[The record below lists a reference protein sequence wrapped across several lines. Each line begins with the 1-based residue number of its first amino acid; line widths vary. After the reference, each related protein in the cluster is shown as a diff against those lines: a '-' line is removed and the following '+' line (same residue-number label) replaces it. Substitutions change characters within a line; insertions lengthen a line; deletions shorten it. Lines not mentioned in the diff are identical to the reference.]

1 MVLINGQ
8 PSTVIAV
15 SDRGFQY
22 GDGLFET
29 ILIRDNKPVFL
40 AEHLQRLMQG
50 CQTLGIPLPGQQ
62 ILWDEAH
69 QLSCQSAGSAVLK
82 ITVTRGSGG
91 RGYKQPETINPTRV
105 LSLHPLPEYPADY
118 ADKGIKARFCLTRLG
133 LNPALAGIK
142 HLNRLEQVMARA
154 EWQETDIQEGIMLG
168 YDGYVREGTMTN
180 IFLVKKQTLVTPDLS
195 QAGVAGIIRRLLLSS
210 EHGINASVT
219 AVSPLDLRNADEIF
233 VCNSIVGIW
242 PVAQLEQWS
251 FPVGPITRQIQTW
264 LKGIEHENALIG
276 H

>member
-8 PSTVIAV
+8 PSTVINV

-29 ILIRDNKPVFL
+29 ILIRENKPLFL
-40 AEHLQRLMQG
+40 SEHLQRLMQG
-50 CQTLGIPLPGQQ
+50 CQTLGIPLPGLQ
-62 ILWDEAH
+62 ILRDESF
-69 QLSCQSAGSAVLK
+69 QLSRQVAGAAVLK
-82 ITVTRGSGG
+82 IMVTRGSGG
-91 RGYKQPETINPTRV
+91 RGYNPPETINPTRA
-105 LSLHPLPEYPADY
+105 LSLHPLPQYPDDY
-118 ADKGIKARFCLTRLG
+118 AHNGIKARFCHTRLG
-133 LNPALAGIK
+133 LNPALAGMK
-142 HLNRLEQVMARA
+142 HLNRLEQVIARA

-180 IFLVKKQTLVTPDLS
+180 IFFVKHRRLFTPDLS
-195 QAGVAGIIRRLLLSS
+195 QAGIAGIIRGLVLSS
-210 EHGINASVT
+210 KHGVNVSVT
-219 AVSPLDLRNADEIF
+219 AASQFDLLNADEMF

-242 PVAQLEQWS
+242 PVVQLEKWQ

-264 LKGIEHENALIG
+264 LKEIEHENLLVD